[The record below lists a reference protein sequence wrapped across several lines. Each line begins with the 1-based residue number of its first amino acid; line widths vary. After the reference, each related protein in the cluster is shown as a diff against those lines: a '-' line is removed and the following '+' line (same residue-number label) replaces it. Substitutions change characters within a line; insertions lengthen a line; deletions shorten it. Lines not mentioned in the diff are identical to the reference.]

1 MTEMQ
6 GLKLK
11 QSVPSISVNQGS
23 ELRPINFNDYID
35 NPTGEALRFSVELVS
50 GGSLPAG
57 MVFSQNGVLSGTP
70 QLGTTNVLPY
80 EMTIV
85 AFHPA
90 VSPLVMHCKLF
101 IREVPGTVDINEF
114 KNYWQKFADGLDLPD
129 LEQLL
134 TREITPL
141 DIYYLLGRFATLIL
155 WNADDLTP
163 ANKGVMIDI
172 PHSSELFK
180 VYDFKSALVASPKDL
195 YDPNRGL
202 GDAIQTA
209 KAMVH
214 EIGRRKWNIEL
225 AGYDKMVTAAWVEV
239 QHLKSMAKG
248 HAIKVYNYEPSLY
261 DTEVLSLSLPQK
273 NI

>member
-1 MTEMQ
+1 MNEIQ

-11 QSVPSISVNQGS
+11 QAIPLISVNQGA
-23 ELRPINFNDYID
+23 ELAPINFNDYID
-35 NPTGEALRFSVELVS
+35 NSTGEALRFSVELV
-50 GGSLPAG
+50 GGGALPAG
-57 MVFSQNGVLSGTP
+57 IVLSQNGVLSGTP
-70 QLGTTNVLPY
+70 QLGTANVLPY

-85 AFHPA
+85 VFHPA
-90 VSPLVMHCKLF
+90 VSPLVIHCKL
-101 IREVPGTVDINEF
+101 IIHEAPDKINLDEF
-114 KNYWQKFADGLDLPD
+114 KTYWQKFADGLELPD

-134 TREITPL
+134 MRQITPL
-141 DIYYLLGRFATLIL
+141 DIYYLLGRFATLII
-155 WNADDLTP
+155 WNANDLTP
-163 ANKGVMIDI
+163 ADKGVMIDI
-172 PHSSELFK
+172 PYSSALFK

-239 QHLKSMAKG
+239 QYLKRMAKG

>member
-1 MTEMQ
+1 MTETQ

-11 QSVPSISVNQGS
+11 QAIPLISVNQGS
-23 ELRPINFNDYID
+23 ELEPVNFNDYID
-35 NPTGEALRFSVELVS
+35 NPTGESLQFSVELVG

-57 MVFSQNGVLSGTP
+57 IVFSKDGILSGTP
-70 QLGTTNVLPY
+70 QLGTANVLPY
-80 EMTIV
+80 EMTVV

-90 VSPLVMHCKLF
+90 VSPLVMHCKLI
-101 IREVPGTVDINEF
+101 IREVPSKIDVDEF
-114 KNYWQKFADGLDLPD
+114 KTYWQKFADGLDLPD

-134 TREITPL
+134 TRKITPL
-141 DIYYLLGRFATLIL
+141 DIYYLLGRFATLII
-155 WNADDLTP
+155 WNANDLTP
-163 ANKGVMIDI
+163 AGKGIMIDI
-172 PHSSELFK
+172 PHSSELFR

-195 YDPNRGL
+195 YDPSRGL

-214 EIGRRKWNIEL
+214 EVARRKWNIEL

-248 HAIKVYNYEPSLY
+248 HVIKVHNYEPSLY
-261 DTEVLSLSLPQK
+261 DTEVLSLSVPQK
-273 NI
+273 KV

>member
-1 MTEMQ
+1 MNETQ

-11 QSVPSISVNQGS
+11 QSIPVISVNQGS
-23 ELRPINFNDYID
+23 ELAPINFNDYID
-35 NPTGEALRFSVELVS
+35 NPIGEALRFSVELV
-50 GGSLPAG
+50 GGGALPAG
-57 MVFSQNGVLSGTP
+57 IIFSQDGVLSGKP
-70 QLGTTNVLPY
+70 QLGTANVLPY

-90 VSPLVMHCKLF
+90 VSPLVMHCKLM
-101 IREVPGTVDINEF
+101 IREVPGEMDVDEF
-114 KNYWQKFADGLDLPD
+114 KTYWQKFADGLDLPD

-134 TREITPL
+134 TRQITPL
-141 DIYYLLGRFATLIL
+141 DIYYLLGRFATLII

-163 ANKGVMIDI
+163 ADKGVMIDI
-172 PHSSELFK
+172 PYSSKLFK

-195 YDPNRGL
+195 YDPKRGL

-239 QHLKSMAKG
+239 QHVKKMAKG

-261 DTEVLSLSLPQK
+261 DTEVLSLSLTQK